1 MSAASGR
8 GHPSASG
15 SMTGVVSES
24 RRRGSAAAQVLQV
37 LQRSGA
43 SSGVGLWPAESH
55 HLTPFRSTPRRNP
68 PPPRRSPP
76 AVPDPAAPPLRRNS
90 TSLLG
95 ANVRRL
101 DALLPLAR
109 FAGDECG
116 EIRCRASA

>member
-43 SSGVGLWPAESH
+43 SSGVGLWPA
-55 HLTPFRSTPRRNP
+55 RKP
-68 PPPRRSPP
+68 PPSRLPAP

-116 EIRCRASA
+116 E